1 MEWPNKSNLVGRT
14 KKRRPKALK
23 FQCFQKYAKRRRI
36 ITQKSQLR
44 VETEVERWWKQR
56 WKLWKNM
63 VVIYSFFAK
72 KAFDEQENPVQVL
85 IVFL

>member
-44 VETEVERWWKQR
+44 VETEVETLEKYGGYLFIFC
-56 WKLWKNM
+56 KK
-63 VVIYSFFAK
+63 SF
-72 KAFDEQENPVQVL
+72 
-85 IVFL
+85 